1 MQIIALI
8 ALFVAAASAISVTID
23 VESSFTA
30 FKLKYNKSYLSAV
43 RPETE
48 LFYVYSFIFA

>member
-8 ALFVAAASAISVTID
+8 ALFVAATSAVSVTID

-48 LFYVYSFIFA
+48 LFYVYSIYR